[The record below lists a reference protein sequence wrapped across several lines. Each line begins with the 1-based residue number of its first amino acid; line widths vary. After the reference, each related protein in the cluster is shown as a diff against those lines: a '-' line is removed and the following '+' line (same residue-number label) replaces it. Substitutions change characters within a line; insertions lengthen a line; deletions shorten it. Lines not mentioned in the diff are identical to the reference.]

1 MELLNIIC
9 CLETMSEKEDTAASD
24 DNKDGLVLRVGS
36 LGCLVSSWSRPTP
49 PSLFQQP
56 LN

>member
-36 LGCLVSSWSRPTP
+36 LGCLVSS
-49 PSLFQQP
+49 
-56 LN
+56 